1 MKKLLSIITCL
12 CFLLVGCSS
21 TSENNNKQSNGDDF
35 KYTTY
40 LNSIDKKNIQEI
52 EVSASFA
59 FDISNI
65 TQLRDYS
72 NMVVIATIDSVDGV
86 STIAGSGEFSPMPKS
101 YGKMTV
107 LKVLKGDSNLS
118 MSDYA
123 RPGGVISTA
132 EYERYAPVE
141 MVSNDDAHRKEA
153 GVVIDKDNTFFD
165 YQFKNDIE
173 FEAGKT
179 YLLFGTYIEKTG
191 TLFIDG
197 VQYSTR
203 EVKQDTTNT
212 TVFRSMPKE
221 SDLRVKD
228 NDTGEYIPLETIID
242 EYFK

>member
-1 MKKLLSIITCL
+1 MITCL

-21 TSENNNKQSNGDDF
+21 TSKSNKQSNVDDF

-40 LNSIDKKNIQEI
+40 LDSIDKKNIQEI

-59 FDISNI
+59 FDLSNV

-118 MSDYA
+118 LNDYA

-132 EYERYAPVE
+132 EYERYAPTE

-153 GVVIDKDNTFFD
+153 GVEIDKDNTFLD
-165 YQFKNDIE
+165 CQFKNDIE
-173 FEAGKT
+173 FEVGKT

-197 VQYSTR
+197 VQYGTR
-203 EVKQDTTNT
+203 EVKQDITNE
-212 TVFRSMPKE
+212 TVFRSLPKE
-221 SDLRVKD
+221 SNLRVKD
-228 NDTGEYIPLETIID
+228 NDTGEYIPLESIIN